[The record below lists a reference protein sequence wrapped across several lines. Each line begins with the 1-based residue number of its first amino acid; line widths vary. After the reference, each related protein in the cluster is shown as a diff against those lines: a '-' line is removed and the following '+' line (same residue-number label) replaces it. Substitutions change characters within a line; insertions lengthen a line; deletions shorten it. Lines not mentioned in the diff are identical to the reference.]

1 MRKTK
6 IVTTFLTNSDK
17 ILLLKRSQKVKSMK
31 NLWAGISGIIEGNEQ
46 PLERA
51 KIEVYEEVGI
61 KESNI
66 ELIKEGKIVL
76 IVTHDPILAL
86 SASKRLIIQEG
97 GIVKILE
104 TTKKEKEIAHYLD
117 CIENSN
123 LKIREKIRSGLHVE
137 YVRLNC
143 REVE

>member
-61 KESNI
+61 RESNI
-66 ELIKEGKIVL
+66 ELIKEGKIIL
-76 IVTHDPILAL
+76 IESPQYENHQWEVYPFLFSCNNI
-86 SASKRLIIQEG
+86 
-97 GIVKILE
+97 
-104 TTKKEKEIAHYLD
+104 EIKLNW
-117 CIENSN
+117 ENSESKWIDVDKLN
-123 LKIREKIRSGLHVE
+123 EFKTVPSLDRVLT
-137 YVRLNC
+137 RLF
-143 REVE
+143 